1 MDLKTKVLL
10 ISTFLMGVVAGGYFY
25 LTVFAPEYNDVL
37 SSGDTLSANDLV
49 IEGEMYGGC
58 SEADACASFR
68 LVDGKRYEY
77 RSFPDAD
84 MKKGTLS
91 NGIADPIRAAI
102 ADADLERL
110 SENVSSAECASYVD
124 GVDYRY
130 TVFRGGNSYVLD
142 TCGTRFSAELSF
154 QEVFVDA
161 WYAME
166 HPEARTSAE
175 GTPTTITDLVN
186 TLIFDRFNHPEKE

>member
-1 MDLKTKVLL
+1 MDAKTTFLL
-10 ISTFLMGVVAGGYFY
+10 ISTFLMGVIAGGYFY

-37 SSGDTLSANDLV
+37 SSGDTLSASDLV

-68 LVDGKRYEY
+68 LVDGRRYEY

-84 MKKGTLS
+84 VRKGTLERS
-91 NGIADPIRAAI
+91 IADPIRTAI
-102 ADADLERL
+102 GNADLERL
-110 SENVSSAECASYVD
+110 SEEMSSSQCASYVD

-130 TVFRGGNSYVLD
+130 TVFSGGNSYVLD
-142 TCGTRFSAELSF
+142 TCGTRFSAELSL
-154 QEVFVDA
+154 QNVFVDA

-166 HPEARTSAE
+166 HPEARKKAAVPTS
-175 GTPTTITDLVN
+175 ITDIVN
-186 TLIFDRFNHPEKE
+186 TLIFDRFNNPQQ